1 MEGSEKDFETD
12 RPKKTG
18 TSGTRFKVRF
28 LEDLKPA
35 NCSVIDVRYD
45 EQNQVFGFALEGT
58 ICIHFYGR
66 QSF

>member
-1 MEGSEKDFETD
+1 MEVSEKDFETD
-12 RPKKTG
+12 RNKKTG

-28 LEDLKPA
+28 LEILKPA

-45 EQNQVFGFALEGT
+45 EQNQVVGFALEGT
-58 ICIHFYGR
+58 ICIYFYGR